1 MKIAHIIETP
11 GTGGAESVL
20 VDIATRLPPDFTS
33 VGVMMCESW
42 TGAELAKHGVPVTV
56 MPLQKSFDFGW
67 PLRFA
72 KFLRAQKIDAVQSHE
87 FTANAYATAGARLA
101 GVPIVCTIHGKNYWP
116 HALYRREASRW
127 VVRNSRA
134 FVAVSADLGEFAAE
148 TLGISATKVTVIRNG
163 IDVTRFTRD
172 EIKRTRLRAELGVRD
187 AQPLLLACGEL
198 SEVKG
203 HEWLLRATPRLL
215 ESRPDALVAIA
226 GDGAL
231 RGALESLAAKL
242 GVSAHVR
249 FLGFRRD
256 VPALLSA
263 ADVFVMPSLSEGLPL
278 AILEA
283 MAAGVPIVATRVGGM
298 PQLIRAG
305 DTGWLVSSG
314 DPRDLGEALVVAVT
328 DELSRQ
334 RVAAAARD
342 LCVREYGLEKTVAAY
357 AALYLQKGSGPPS
370 S

>member
-20 VDIATRLPPDFTS
+20 VDIATRLPPEFTS
-33 VGVMMCESW
+33 IGIMMCESW
-42 TGAELAKHGVPVTV
+42 TGAELAKRGIPVTV
-56 MPLQKSFDFGW
+56 MPLRKSFDLGW

-72 KFLRAQKIDAVQSHE
+72 KFLREHQIDAVQSHE

-116 HALYRREASRW
+116 HALYRRAAYRW
-127 VVRNSRA
+127 VARNSRA
-134 FVAVSADLGEFAAE
+134 FVAVSADLAQFTAE
-148 TLGISATKVTVIRNG
+148 TLGIPSARVTVLRNG
-163 IDVTRFTRD
+163 IDTDRFARD
-172 EIKRTRLRAELGVRD
+172 PAQRSRVRAEFGAKDSQTV
-187 AQPLLLACGEL
+187 LLACGEL

-203 HEWLLRATPRLL
+203 HEWLIRAAPEIIARY
-215 ESRPDALVAIA
+215 PNVLVAIA

-231 RGALESLAAKL
+231 RARLESLAAEL
-242 GVSAHVR
+242 GMAAHVR

-283 MAAGVPIVATRVGGM
+283 MASGVPIVATRVGGM
-298 PQLIRAG
+298 PQLIQTG
-305 DTGWLVSSG
+305 QTGWLVAPS
-314 DPRDLGEALVVAVT
+314 DAQDLARGILSAVE
-328 DELSRQ
+328 DEPARR
-334 RVAAAARD
+334 RVTAAAHE
-342 LCVREYGLEKTVAAY
+342 LCVRDYALENTVKAY
-357 AALYLQKGSGPPS
+357 AALYRGKDGSPPGN
-370 S
+370 